1 MSRDKIG
8 IMGGTFDPIHIGHL
22 IIAEE
27 AREFLNLEEVIF
39 IPTGKPPH
47 KKSSGITS
55 SLHRYNMTELGIKSN
70 SNFSISAIEV
80 ENSSTT
86 YTIDTIEKLRK
97 TYKNT
102 QFFFIIGGDSIINI
116 HKWKDYK
123 DLLKS
128 CNFLVAKR
136 AGSPDEEVKNIINK
150 LNRIYGKVIYE
161 VPIPYIDISSTEI
174 RSKVMKNKSIKYYVP
189 MDVEEYIKNKNLYK
203 G

>member
-1 MSRDKIG
+1 
-8 IMGGTFDPIHIGHL
+8 
-22 IIAEE
+22 
-27 AREFLNLEEVIF
+27 
-39 IPTGKPPH
+39 
-47 KKSSGITS
+47 SSGITS

-86 YTIDTIEKLRK
+86 YTIDTIEKLK
-97 TYKNT
+97 KAYKNT

-123 DLLKS
+123 DLLKG

-136 AGSPDEEVKNIINK
+136 AGSPEEEVKNTINK
-150 LNRIYGKVIYE
+150 LNRIYGKIIYE
-161 VPIPYIDISSTEI
+161 VPIPYIDISSTKI
-174 RSKVMKNKSIKYYVP
+174 RSKVMKSKSIKYYVP
-189 MDVEEYIKNKNLYK
+189 MAVEEYIKSKNLYK